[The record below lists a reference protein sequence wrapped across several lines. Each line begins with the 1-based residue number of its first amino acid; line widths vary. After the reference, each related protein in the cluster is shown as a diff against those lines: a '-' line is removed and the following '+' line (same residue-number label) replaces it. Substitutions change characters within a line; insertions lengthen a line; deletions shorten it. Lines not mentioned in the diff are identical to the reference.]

1 MGTILATVNEMK
13 QKTICLLIAAMIA
26 IGVSAQERR
35 KHVGKIELPTM
46 TYVVDNSFGALN
58 NITGER
64 EVNVKYIQIYKDKI
78 DFRNN
83 QKELWKRVSY
93 VPKETSR
100 TDGWLMVDFYNEA
113 ERVFVSVN
121 LKAKE
126 PFVLLVISDSNYED
140 LVNMS
145 FPIDITATVE
155 FMERTQ
161 NK

>member
-1 MGTILATVNEMK
+1 
-13 QKTICLLIAAMIA
+13 MIA
-26 IGVSAQERR
+26 IGASAQGYR
-35 KHVGKIELPTM
+35 KHVSKIELPTM

-58 NITGER
+58 NITEKR
-64 EVNVKYIQIYKDKI
+64 EVNVKYIQIYKNKI
-78 DFRNN
+78 EFRNG

-121 LKAKE
+121 LKAKV

-145 FPIDITATVE
+145 FPIDINATVE